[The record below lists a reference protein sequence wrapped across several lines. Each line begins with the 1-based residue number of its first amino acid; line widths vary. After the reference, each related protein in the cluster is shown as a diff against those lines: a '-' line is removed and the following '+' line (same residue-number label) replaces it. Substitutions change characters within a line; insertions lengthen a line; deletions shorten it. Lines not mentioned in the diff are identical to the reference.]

1 MTGKQHL
8 PLNRRTTDIV
18 SGRQNPKSPRTSLG
32 GEPASARPVK

>member
-18 SGRQNPKSPRTSLG
+18 SGPQNPKSPRASLG